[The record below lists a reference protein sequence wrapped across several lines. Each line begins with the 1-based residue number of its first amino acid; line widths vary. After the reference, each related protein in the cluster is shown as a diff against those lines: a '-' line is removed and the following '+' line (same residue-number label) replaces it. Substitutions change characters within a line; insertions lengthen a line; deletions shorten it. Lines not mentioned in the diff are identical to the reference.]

1 MAPSFN
7 ESLHSLPTTTTLL
20 TFIQLDFLY
29 LPFLLPSLPFFP
41 HPTTPN
47 GSYFFITVLT
57 LPLSR
62 SPMTSMSQIQWLIL
76 CPFYGTSVQ
85 QHLTHWFF
93 LLLDGLSGHLARYHF
108 PLAILIIHQL
118 FCVLCSTCQFGQDQ
132 FFSNILYFH
141 LLFYVIASRT
151 MLSAS
156 STYQ

>member
-47 GSYFFITVLT
+47 GSYFFITVLRLVQVT
-57 LPLSR
+57 HDFNVANPVVNSVSFLWNFCAAAFD
-62 SPMTSMSQIQWLIL
+62 TLIL
-76 CPFYGTSVQ
+76 SPS
-85 QHLTHWFF
+85 WN
-93 LLLDGLSGHLARYHF
+93 GLSGHLARYRF